1 MKSSYKLFGT
11 FWDKLK
17 TSTTVSYLN
26 DSAFINSINEDY
38 NLFDL
43 NGIRKVDITDILEIK
58 NEVELEI
65 LLDKMK
71 NYNSLLININYLPT
85 NKNRITDNFYSK
97 RINQIYVYFK
107 EKLENQ
113 KVYLSSNYKEY
124 LDKIKKWFNLN
135 HFIIYMGRRKRI
147 ELLHTGATNQRVNH
161 FTNGAIYWLLYFI
174 IFFVF
179 LQGLMYNLVDEKYG

>member
-26 DSAFINSINEDY
+26 GSAFINSINEDY

-124 LDKIKKWFNLN
+124 LDKIKK
-135 HFIIYMGRRKRI
+135 
-147 ELLHTGATNQRVNH
+147 
-161 FTNGAIYWLLYFI
+161 
-174 IFFVF
+174 
-179 LQGLMYNLVDEKYG
+179 

>member
-11 FWDKLK
+11 FWDNLK

-71 NYNSLLININYLPT
+71 NYNSLLININYIPI
-85 NKNRITDNFYSK
+85 NRNRSLDNFYSK
-97 RINQIYVYFK
+97 RINQIYAYLK
-107 EKLENQ
+107 EKLVNQ

-124 LDKIKKWFNLN
+124 LDKIKK
-135 HFIIYMGRRKRI
+135 
-147 ELLHTGATNQRVNH
+147 
-161 FTNGAIYWLLYFI
+161 
-174 IFFVF
+174 
-179 LQGLMYNLVDEKYG
+179 

>member
-26 DSAFINSINEDY
+26 GSAFINSINEDY

-97 RINQIYVYFK
+97 RINQIYVYLK

-124 LDKIKKWFNLN
+124 LDKIKK
-135 HFIIYMGRRKRI
+135 
-147 ELLHTGATNQRVNH
+147 
-161 FTNGAIYWLLYFI
+161 
-174 IFFVF
+174 
-179 LQGLMYNLVDEKYG
+179 